1 MTVRSSAAEA
11 ETARRVSIA
20 VVIEGVSLPG
30 SSFGPYH
37 DVRAGMGPEPHAQSL
52 VAGDADSATWRFKIV
67 AKRSPDG
74 GFDAAGSYVN
84 GRRGERF
91 LYINWIGTLPDGRV
105 EGFRRAKL
113 PLRDAPIQDLVALG
127 PAAELVGRIRLTDR
141 KGGPACATIHSPDL
155 EWSVRAVVG
164 G

>member
-1 MTVRSSAAEA
+1 MTVRSSAAD
-11 ETARRVSIA
+11 TAVSGRAALA

-30 SSFGPYH
+30 ASFGPYH
-37 DVRAGMGPEPHAQSL
+37 HVRAGMGADPHTQAL
-52 VAGDADSATWRFKIV
+52 VAGDAKSATWRFEIV

-105 EGFRRAKL
+105 VGFRRAKL
-113 PLRDAPIQDLVALG
+113 PLRDAPIEDVVALG